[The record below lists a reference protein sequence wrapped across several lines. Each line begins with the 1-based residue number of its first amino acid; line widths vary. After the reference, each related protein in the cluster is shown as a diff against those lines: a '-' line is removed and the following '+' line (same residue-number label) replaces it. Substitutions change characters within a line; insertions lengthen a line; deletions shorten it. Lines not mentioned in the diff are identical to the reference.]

1 MCKQSITKE
10 YTDVHAHI
18 YNHASSIAIFLIYSH
33 YDPGKPFWRGATFFA
48 TPYIYL
54 KLLNLKPLNTMIH
67 GVFPPPPPPHPSEKR
82 EGKTT
87 PSSVNLKEKAG
98 VPCPFLKKRGHCLKG
113 DKRDFSHKFTLT
125 TQTRVKSKTKSLWKV
140 LYTPYVPYPNNN
152 PLVAPLPFNSF

>member
-1 MCKQSITKE
+1 MHRPLPFSLF
-10 YTDVHAHI
+10 
-18 YNHASSIAIFLIYSH
+18 IAIMIQVSH
-33 YDPGKPFWRGATFFA
+33 FGGGGGYFFCN
-48 TPYIYL
+48 PLYISEVIEL
-54 KLLNLKPLNTMIH
+54 KAIKHNDTRRI
-67 GVFPPPPPPHPSEKR
+67 PPPPPPHPSEKR

-140 LYTPYVPYPNNN
+140 LYSLCTIPKQ
-152 PLVAPLPFNSF
+152 